1 MAILRGCRL
10 RPVEAARP
18 RSQQR
23 AALGGKVSDV
33 ALANN
38 SASRIVKRYAWRVG
52 LDPASYAGHSPR
64 SGVLTSAAESAA
76 SI

>member
-38 SASRIVKRYAWRVG
+38 SASRIVKRYAWI
-52 LDPASYAGHSPR
+52 DPRFVERDVHRARKRGSDA
-64 SGVLTSAAESAA
+64 V
-76 SI
+76 